1 MTDYVSPSGVTYTLT
16 PTLLGNTV
24 TITDPDGSTT
34 DLGYVL
40 GTNILTTN
48 GGTLSIISL
57 LGLGGGNY
65 VIPPTITG
73 DVTTIIALL
82 SGATIYVGG
91 TATINTAASVLS
103 GATVNIN
110 GGSATVGNNIIA
122 GALSGLTVNLT
133 NGGTFSNGSG
143 LIALLNGT
151 TITFG
156 KGGGTF
162 IANAG
167 GTLLNLSGTTISGF
181 DSAKDYIQFQ
191 NLSDQPNYYQIATT
205 ALGGGQSITVYNASK
220 NVIATITVAG
230 QSFTTGT
237 YSATGLGPLTVSSDG
252 KSLSL
257 EATPSVCFVQG
268 SLLRTP
274 EGDRTVEVLE
284 IGDRLVTFENGVEA
298 QQVVTWVGSRK
309 ATVRPELSDDRAG
322 YPVRICK
329 NAIAQGIPYEDLLVT
344 AEHCLLFKGRFVPVR
359 MLVNGASIFYD
370 KSIQHYTY
378 YHVETERHAIIIAN
392 GLQTESYMD
401 TGNRQTFAQQGH
413 CVRLP
418 VNSHKTWEKDAA
430 APLATDQ
437 LFVEPVFRAL
447 QERAIA
453 LGMGE
458 DQAPLELT
466 HDADIHLVTHTGRT
480 IRCLRKRGSRVVFAL
495 PAEVQQV
502 WLVSRYSRPADVFGA
517 FVDDRRQ
524 LGVLVGDLQLCDKA
538 GHIIPLTDVLTA
550 KDQIGWHE
558 CEAGGHMRWTTG
570 WAEISLPPAQGRGE
584 RLLAMDIRAG
594 GPYLRQAEPATNR
607 MRVGG

>member
-1 MTDYVSPSGVTYTLT
+1 MTAYVSPSGVTYTIT
-16 PTLLGNTV
+16 PSFLGSTV

-34 DLGYVL
+34 DLGYIL
-40 GTNILTTN
+40 GSKILTTD

-65 VIPPTITG
+65 VIPPTISG
-73 DVTTIIALL
+73 NVTTLVALL

-91 TATINTAASVLS
+91 TASINTAASVLS
-103 GATVNIN
+103 GATVNVN

-181 DSAKDYIQFQ
+181 DSAKDYIKFE

-205 ALGGGQSITVYNASK
+205 TLGTGQSITVYNASK
-220 NVIATITVAG
+220 NVIATINVGG

-237 YSATGLGPLTVSSDG
+237 YSATGVGPLTVSSDG
-252 KSLSL
+252 TSLSL
-257 EATPSVCFVQG
+257 EATPAVCFVQG

-274 EGDRTVEVLE
+274 EGDRPVEDLA
-284 IGDRLVTFENGVEA
+284 IGDTLVTFENGVEA
-298 QQVVTWVGSRK
+298 QQVVTWVGSRQ
-309 ATVRPELSDDRAG
+309 ATVRPELFDDRAG
-322 YPVRICK
+322 YAVRIRK
-329 NAIAQGIPYEDLLVT
+329 NAIGHGLPYEDLLVT
-344 AEHCLLFKGRFVPVR
+344 AEHCLLFKGKFVPVR
-359 MLVNGASIFYD
+359 MLVNGSSIFYD
-370 KSIQHYTY
+370 KSLQHYTY
-378 YHVETERHAIIIAN
+378 YHVETEQHAVIIAN

-401 TGNRQTFAQQGH
+401 TGNRRTFTQHGTCA
-413 CVRLP
+413 RLP
-418 VNSHKTWEKDAA
+418 STSHKTWEQDAA

-447 QERAIA
+447 QKRAAA
-453 LGMGE
+453 LGLGE
-458 DQAPLELT
+458 EKAPQDLT
-466 HDADIHLVTHTGRT
+466 HDADIHLVTHTGKI
-480 IRCLRKRGSRVVFAL
+480 IRCLRKQGSRVVFAL

-502 WLVSRYSRPADVFGA
+502 WLVSRYSRPADVLGA

-524 LGVLVGDLQLCDKA
+524 LGVLVGGLQLCDKA
-538 GHIIPLTDVLTA
+538 GHITPLTDVLTA
-550 KDQIGWHE
+550 KDQIGWHG
-558 CEAGGHMRWTTG
+558 CEEGGHARWTTG
-570 WAEISLPPAQGRGE
+570 WAEISLPPAQGQAE
-584 RLLAMDIRAG
+584 RLLALDIKAG
-594 GPYLRQAEPATNR
+594 GPYLIQREVVANR
-607 MRVGG
+607 VSVGS